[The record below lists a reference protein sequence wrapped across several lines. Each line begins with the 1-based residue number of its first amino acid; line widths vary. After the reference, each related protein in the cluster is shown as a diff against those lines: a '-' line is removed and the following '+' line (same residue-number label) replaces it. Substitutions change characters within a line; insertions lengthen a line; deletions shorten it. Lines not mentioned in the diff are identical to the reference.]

1 MEKNRILIID
11 DELSILET
19 FSLYFESMGIDVE
32 TSSTFENATK
42 KISMLYF
49 DVILT
54 DLKLGNRTGLDIL
67 SFVKESGVLTPV
79 ILITA
84 FASKENAI
92 EATKLGIYDYLTKP
106 VNFDELYII
115 ISRAIEKSL
124 LQKEINKLKEGFSPT
139 FIIGESNSIKSL
151 LDIIKRVSTSDV
163 NVLITGESGTG
174 KELVAKAIHQYGK
187 RKKQPFVPLNCGA
200 IPENLIESELFG
212 FVKGAFTG
220 ASTSKDGIFTA
231 AKGGT
236 VFLDEIGELP
246 IYMQPKL
253 LRVIQEQ
260 KVRKIGEQFETDIDT
275 RIIAAT
281 NRDLKKEVEEKR
293 FREDLYY
300 RLNVINIHVPP
311 LRERKSDIPLLINHF
326 ITKFNKKLGRDIKGT
341 THELMRA
348 LLNYDFPGNIRE
360 LENIIERMITLESGN
375 VLTMN
380 YLPFNEKK
388 SNSNNTILSSGLEIE
403 EFNPINGIDLDT
415 ILSKVEHYYLKKAL
429 EKSGGVKKDAATL
442 LNISFRSIRYR
453 LEKHNISSD
462 DE

>member
-19 FSLYFESMGIDVE
+19 FSIYFESMGIDVE
-32 TSSTFENATK
+32 TSSTFENAIK
-42 KISMLYF
+42 KISTLYF
-49 DVILT
+49 DAILT
-54 DLKLGNRTGLDIL
+54 DLKLGNKTGLDIL
-67 SFVKESGVLTPV
+67 NFIKESGILTPV

-106 VNFDELYII
+106 INFDELHVIV
-115 ISRAIEKSL
+115 SRAIEKSF
-124 LQKEINKLKEGFSPT
+124 LQKEINKLKEDISPS
-139 FIIGESNSIKSL
+139 FIIGESKAVKNL

-174 KELVAKAIHQYGK
+174 KELVAKAIHQFGK
-187 RKKQPFVPLNCGA
+187 RNRYPFIPLNCGA

-212 FVKGAFTG
+212 YTKGAFTG
-220 ASTSKDGIFTA
+220 ASMNKDGIFAA

-260 KVRKIGEQFETDIDT
+260 KVRRIGEQFEIDIDT
-275 RIIAAT
+275 RIVAAT
-281 NRDLKKEVEEKR
+281 NRDLKKEVDEKK

-311 LRERKSDIPLLINHF
+311 LRERKSDIPLLINYF
-326 ITKFNKKLGRDIKGT
+326 ISKFNKKLGRDIKGT
-341 THELMRA
+341 TNDVMKNLI
-348 LLNYDFPGNIRE
+348 NYDFPGNIRE
-360 LENIIERMITLESGN
+360 LENIIERMMTLESGN
-375 VLTMN
+375 ILTMN
-380 YLPFNEKK
+380 YFPFSKKNETQDSIILPN
-388 SNSNNTILSSGLEIE
+388 GLQLD
-403 EFNPINGIDLDT
+403 EFDPKNGVNLDD
-415 ILSKVEHYYLKKAL
+415 ILSKVEHFYLKKAL
-429 EKSGGVKKDAATL
+429 EYSNGIKKDAATL

-453 LEKHNISSD
+453 LEKHEISID
-462 DE
+462 D